1 MRVPQ
6 SLLAILPGLLLS
18 GCFATANEELEAFI
32 QQTRNSQAGPVEPAP
47 QVPLFEGYSYAA
59 ATRGIRSPFVFARE
73 ELPVETVDIGIRPDT
88 GRPRDELEAYSLD
101 TLRMVGTLSQPGV
114 IYALVRSKDGAVH
127 RVSEGRYMGRNH
139 GRITGV
145 FPDRV
150 ELVEIVRERPG
161 DPFTERRATLALD
174 E

>member
-1 MRVPQ
+1 MKMLQ
-6 SLLAILPGLLLS
+6 TLLTLLPGLLLS
-18 GCFATANEELEAFI
+18 GCFATGNEDLEAFI
-32 QQTRNSQAGPVEPAP
+32 QQTRNSEAGPVEPAP

-59 ATRGIRSPFVFARE
+59 AERGIRSPFVFADE
-73 ELPVETVDIGIRPDT
+73 ELAAETADSGIRPDT
-88 GRPRDELEAYSLD
+88 TRLRDELEAYSLD
-101 TLRMVGTLSQPGV
+101 TLRMVGTLSQADV
-114 IYALVRSKDGAVH
+114 IYALVKNKDGAVY

-150 ELVEIVRERPG
+150 ELVEIVQDRPG
-161 DPFTERRATLALD
+161 GHFTERRASLALD